1 MFNNGNFNFGVNI
14 IGHVSGEFGL
24 GGGVRGTIKAIEAAN
39 IPFTIRDLKEDSQR
53 NLDSTYT
60 NFSSKSSYP
69 INIVHT
75 NPHESLL
82 NSIDTEFFKD
92 RYNIGFWIWELP
104 VFPDIWMG
112 AFNRFDEVWTYSN
125 YTAETISDVSPLP
138 VVKLPPSIYLP
149 PNTLDREALGLPKD
163 KFIFLFMFDM
173 GSGFE
178 RKNPFAT
185 IEAFKKAF
193 GKSNEDVLL
202 IIKFRPHP
210 AYQNQYQELKSMT
223 EEWPSIQF
231 IEGHLSKEEVHGLVD
246 NCNCYISLH
255 RAEGFGLTMA
265 EAMYYGKP
273 VIATAYSSNTDFMNV
288 GNSFLVKYDLVA
300 TTEAYGLYPKGSIWA
315 EPDIDHASYLMQY
328 VFQNY
333 SEAQKVGMRGAKEI
347 RSLFHPDVIGKK
359 IRHRLEYIGRTIQEK
374 NFFESQAQ
382 AWKKSALQA
391 QVELDRLKFKV

>member
-1 MFNNGNFNFGVNI
+1 MLNSPKSNFGVNI

-24 GGGVRGTIKAIEAAN
+24 GGGVRGTIRALEAAN
-39 IPFTIRDLKEDSQR
+39 IPFTIKDLKEDSQR
-53 NLDSTYT
+53 NLDDTYT
-60 NFSSKSSYP
+60 SFSSAHSYP
-69 INIVHT
+69 VNIVHT

-82 NSIDTEFFKD
+82 NCIDPDFFHN

-104 VFPDIWMG
+104 VFPDFFMG
-112 AFNRFDEVWTYSN
+112 AFKRFDEVWTYSN

-149 PNTLDREALGLPKD
+149 PNSLDREALGLPKD

-210 AYQNQYQELKSMT
+210 AYQNQYEQLKALA
-223 EEWPSIQF
+223 EDWPSIQF
-231 IEGHLSKEEVHGLVD
+231 IEGHLSKEEVHALVD
-246 NCNCYISLH
+246 NCK
-255 RAEGFGLTMA
+255 TMA

-315 EPDIDHASYLMQY
+315 EPDINHAASLMEY

-333 SEAQKVGMRGAKEI
+333 PQAQQVGARAAKEI
-347 RSLFHPDVIGKK
+347 RSLFSPEVIGQK
-359 IRHRLEYIGRTIQEK
+359 IRHRLEYITRTIEEK
-374 NFFESQAQ
+374 GWYESQAQ
-382 AWKKSALQA
+382 AWKQAALQA
-391 QVELDRLKFKV
+391 QRELDRARLQF

>member
-1 MFNNGNFNFGVNI
+1 MFNNANFNFGVNI

-24 GGGVRGTIKAIEAAN
+24 GGGVRGTIRAIEAAN

-60 NFSSKSSYP
+60 NFSSEPSYP

-82 NSIDTEFFKD
+82 NCIDTEFFKN

-104 VFPDIWMG
+104 VFPDFFMG

-185 IEAFKKAF
+185 IEAFKRAF
-193 GKSNEDVLL
+193 DKSNEDVLL

-223 EEWPSIQF
+223 EDWPSIQF

-246 NCNCYISLH
+246 NCNCYVSLH

-288 GNSFLVKYDLVA
+288 GNSFLVKYDLIA

-328 VFQNY
+328 VFHNY
-333 SEAQKVGMRGAKEI
+333 SEAQEVGVRGTKEI
-347 RSLFHPDVIGKK
+347 RSLFDPEVIGKK
-359 IRHRLEYIGRTIQEK
+359 IRHRLEYIGRTIEEK

-391 QVELDRLKFKV
+391 EVELEQLKHHL